1 MISSIPNFFCCIT
14 KPCRNKVIMKNESNY
29 AIKYEAYI
37 YRGASIG
44 KIDTA
49 IGAGGFNGKTA
60 LEIIQ
65 GEGLK
70 PESGRIAK
78 NATVHV
84 TCGYGGKIAIRY
96 YMIGLHT
103 DYTDELRNFQVLDVV
118 KFIQPY
124 PEEIEIIINKNKEE
138 QEEKER
144 KRKEEQEEKE
154 RKRKEEQEEKERLRE
169 EKKEQLEY
177 SRRVYAERVKQETS
191 AAEREAER
199 EAKERKEAE
208 DIRRKCSSL
217 SKFMCSAADTP
228 KKRCPY
234 CGEWYCNYHYDV
246 NNNRVGTGG
255 HVCGK

>member
-1 MISSIPNFFCCIT
+1 
-14 KPCRNKVIMKNESNY
+14 MKNESNY

-70 PESGRIAK
+70 PEMGRIGK
-78 NATVHV
+78 NSTVHV

-118 KFIQPY
+118 KFMQPY
-124 PEEIEIIINKNKEE
+124 PEEIEIILNKNKEDL
-138 QEEKER
+138 EEKER

-154 RKRKEEQEEKERLRE
+154 
-169 EKKEQLEY
+169 Y
-177 SRRVYAERVKQETS
+177 SRRIAEGHTARR
-191 AAEREAER
+191 ERQ
-199 EAKERKEAE
+199 AKERIERDKEAE
-208 DIRRKCSSL
+208 NIRRKCSSL

-255 HVCGK
+255 HVCG

>member
-14 KPCRNKVIMKNESNY
+14 KACRNKVIMKNESNY

-70 PESGRIAK
+70 PEMGRIAK
-78 NATVHV
+78 NSTVHV

-103 DYTDELRNFQVLDVV
+103 DYTDEFRNFQVLDVV

-124 PEEIEIIINKNKEE
+124 PEEIEIIINKNREDLEEKERKRKEE

-154 RKRKEEQEEKERLRE
+154 RKRKEEQEAK
-169 EKKEQLEY
+169 EY
-177 SRRVYAERVKQETS
+177 SRRIAEEHTARR
-191 AAEREAER
+191 ERQ
-199 EAKERKEAE
+199 AKERIERDKEAE
-208 DIRRKCSSL
+208 NIRRKCSSL

-255 HVCGK
+255 HVCG

>member
-14 KPCRNKVIMKNESNY
+14 KPCRNKVVLKNESNY
-29 AIKYEAYI
+29 AVKYEAYI

-65 GEGLK
+65 GEEIK
-70 PESGRIAK
+70 PELGRIPK
-78 NATVHV
+78 NSTVHV

-103 DYTDELRNFQVLDVV
+103 DYTDELRNFNVLDVV
-118 KFIQPY
+118 QFIQPY
-124 PEEIEIIINKNKEE
+124 PEEIEIIINKNKEDR
-138 QEEKER
+138 EEKER
-144 KRKEEQEEKE
+144 KRKEDLEEKE

-169 EKKEQLEY
+169 ET
-177 SRRVYAERVKQETS
+177 RRAYDRQWEFK
-191 AAEREAER
+191 AAERESNER
-199 EAKERKEAE
+199 IAKGAQ

-217 SKFMCSAADTP
+217 SQYMCSAADTP
-228 KKRCPY
+228 KKQCPY
-234 CGEWYCNYHYDV
+234 CGEWYCNHHYDV
-246 NNNRVGTGG
+246 NNNPAGRGG
-255 HVCGK
+255 HMCP

>member
-14 KPCRNKVIMKNESNY
+14 KACRNKVIMKNESNY

-60 LEIIQ
+60 LETIQ

-70 PESGRIAK
+70 PEMGRIAK
-78 NATVHV
+78 NSTVHV

-124 PEEIEIIINKNKEE
+124 PEEIEIIINKNKEDRE
-138 QEEKER
+138 EKERKRKEDREEKER
-144 KRKEEQEEKE
+144 KRKEEREEKE
-154 RKRKEEQEEKERLRE
+154 RWRE
-169 EKKEQLEY
+169 ET
-177 SRRVYAERVKQETS
+177 RRAYDRQWEFK
-191 AAEREAER
+191 AAERES
-199 EAKERKEAE
+199 KERIAKGAQ
-208 DIRRKCSSL
+208 
-217 SKFMCSAADTP
+217 
-228 KKRCPY
+228 
-234 CGEWYCNYHYDV
+234 DV
-246 NNNRVGTGG
+246 
-255 HVCGK
+255 HVNVEI

>member
-14 KPCRNKVIMKNESNY
+14 KACRNKVIMKNESNY

-70 PESGRIAK
+70 PEMGRIAK
-78 NATVHV
+78 NSTVHV

-103 DYTDELRNFQVLDVV
+103 DYTDEFRNFQVLDVV

-124 PEEIEIIINKNKEE
+124 PEEIEIIINKNREDL
-138 QEEKER
+138 EEKER
-144 KRKEEQEEKE
+144 KRKEEQEAK
-154 RKRKEEQEEKERLRE
+154 
-169 EKKEQLEY
+169 EY
-177 SRRVYAERVKQETS
+177 SRRIAEEHTARR
-191 AAEREAER
+191 ERQ
-199 EAKERKEAE
+199 AKERIERDKEAE
-208 DIRRKCSSL
+208 NIRRKCSSL

-255 HVCGK
+255 HICNT

>member
-14 KPCRNKVIMKNESNY
+14 KACRNKVIMKNESNY
-29 AIKYEAYI
+29 VIKYEAYI

-70 PESGRIAK
+70 PEVGRIAK
-78 NATVHV
+78 KSTVHV

-118 KFIQPY
+118 KFMQPY
-124 PEEIEIIINKNKEE
+124 PEEIEIILNKNKEDLEEKERKRKEE

-154 RKRKEEQEEKERLRE
+154 RKRKEEQEEKE
-169 EKKEQLEY
+169 Y
-177 SRRVYAERVKQETS
+177 SRRIAEGHTARR
-191 AAEREAER
+191 ERQ
-199 EAKERKEAE
+199 AKERIERDKEAE
-208 DIRRKCSSL
+208 NIRRKC
-217 SKFMCSAADTP
+217 
-228 KKRCPY
+228 
-234 CGEWYCNYHYDV
+234 
-246 NNNRVGTGG
+246 
-255 HVCGK
+255 

>member
-65 GEGLK
+65 SEGLK

-124 PEEIEIIINKNKEE
+124 PEEIEIIINKNK
-138 QEEKER
+138 K
-144 KRKEEQEEKE
+144 
-154 RKRKEEQEEKERLRE
+154 EQEEKERLRE
-169 EKKEQLEY
+169 EKKERLEY
-177 SRRVYAERVKQETS
+177 SRRVYAELMDAKTS

>member
-14 KPCRNKVIMKNESNY
+14 KACRNKVIMKNESNY

-65 GEGLK
+65 SEGLK
-70 PESGRIAK
+70 PEMGRIAK
-78 NATVHV
+78 NSTVHV

-124 PEEIEIIINKNKEE
+124 PEEIEIIINKNKEDRE
-138 QEEKER
+138 EKERKRKEDREEKER
-144 KRKEEQEEKE
+144 KRKEEREEKE
-154 RKRKEEQEEKERLRE
+154 RWRE
-169 EKKEQLEY
+169 ET
-177 SRRVYAERVKQETS
+177 RRAYDRQWKFK
-191 AAEREAER
+191 AAERES
-199 EAKERKEAE
+199 KERIAKGAQ
-208 DIRRKCSSL
+208 
-217 SKFMCSAADTP
+217 
-228 KKRCPY
+228 
-234 CGEWYCNYHYDV
+234 DV
-246 NNNRVGTGG
+246 
-255 HVCGK
+255 HVNVEI